1 MTSWL
6 AQVMVATGGADG
18 LGWANLLLVWC
29 SGCSLPGM
37 RQAQTPLQPSVLS
50 SWCILKPHLPW
61 GSR

>member
-18 LGWANLLLVWC
+18 LGWANFLLVWC

-37 RQAQTPLQPSVLS
+37 RQAQTPPPTFSFE
-50 SWCILKPHLPW
+50 
-61 GSR
+61 